1 MIRLYTG
8 PMFSGKSTKL
18 IDSYK
23 PDGTWLA
30 IKPQCDTRYEVA
42 YIVSHEQRKIPAS
55 IVHSGEL
62 QYYTPAPDIK
72 HVLIDEGQFFDD
84 LLEGCLKF
92 VAMGLDVRVAAL
104 NGTAQQK
111 PWPAIAKLIPYV
123 DCIKHFSSRCSVCRG
138 VAPFTVL
145 NDPDTKLGEGSVLI
159 GGKDVYA
166 PACRAHLKP

>member
-23 PDGTWLA
+23 SGGAWVAL
-30 IKPQCDTRYEVA
+30 KPKCDVRYDINC
-42 YIVSHEQRKIPAS
+42 IVSHEQRRIPAT
-55 IVHSGEL
+55 IVNQNQLHL
-62 QYYTPAPDIK
+62 YNPAPEVEHIL
-72 HVLIDEGQFFDD
+72 VDEGQFFDD

-92 VAMGLDVRVAAL
+92 AAAGIDVRVAAL
-104 NGTAQQK
+104 NGTARQE
-111 PWPAIAKLIPYV
+111 PWPSVSRLIPYV
-123 DCIKHFSSRCSVCRG
+123 DQIKHFYSRCCVCRG
-138 VAPFTVL
+138 IAPFTIL
-145 NDPDTKLGEGSVLI
+145 NDPETKLGSGSVLI